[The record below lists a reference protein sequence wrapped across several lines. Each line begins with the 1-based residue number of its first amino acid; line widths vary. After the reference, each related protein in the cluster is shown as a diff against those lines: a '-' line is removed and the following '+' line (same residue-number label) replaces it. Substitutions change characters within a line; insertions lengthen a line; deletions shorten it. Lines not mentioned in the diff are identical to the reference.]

1 MKNTK
6 SLLLALFAAG
16 VTVSAQ
22 TTESEMMANINKCG
36 SNYFAYSPEIKPYTA
51 APEGFVPF
59 YISHYGR
66 HGSRYHYSA
75 DDFKKMYGIM
85 LRADSAKA
93 LTVFGKSVK
102 ERFGVIYKDGELKAG
117 DLTQKGAEQHRGIA
131 ERMVKN
137 YPEVF
142 ANGAKIDAKSSTSVR
157 VVLSMGAFC
166 QQLKA
171 MNPSL
176 SITNEASKRVMN
188 YINFEDEKLKN
199 NLENEEWKRRFDE
212 MHQKLLRPERMM
224 NALFSDS
231 AYVQKNIDQVAFVRK
246 FYELNSSL
254 QGMDSL
260 NVNFNDVWTKEE
272 LFENWRLQNMWWY
285 GAYGSCPAT
294 GATSPQMAKNLLK
307 NILSE
312 AKAAIEGSGISASLR
327 FGHDTGLLPLAGLLQ
342 LDNCSAKV
350 VDLENLHTYWT
361 DFKIIP
367 MGGNLQIIFYKNK
380 ENKILLKVLLNEN
393 EVRLPLKSDLA
404 PYYEWS
410 DFEKYYGNVVSK

>member
-6 SLLLALFAAG
+6 AILLALFAAG

-22 TTESEMMANINKCG
+22 TTEGEMMANINKCG

-85 LRADSAKA
+85 QRADSAEA
-93 LTVFGKSVK
+93 LTVLGKSVK
-102 ERFGVIYKDGELKAG
+102 ERFGIIYKDGELKAG

-176 SITNEASKRVMN
+176 NITNEASKRVMN

-212 MHQKLLRPERMM
+212 MHQKLLHPERMM

-231 AYVQKNIDQVAFVRK
+231 AYVQKNIDRVAFVRK

-285 GAYGSCPAT
+285 GAYGSCPVT

-312 AKAAIEGSGISASLR
+312 AKAAVEGGGISASLR

-350 VDLENLHTYWT
+350 EDLENLHTYWT

-380 ENKILLKVLLNEN
+380 ENKVLLKVLLNEN
-393 EVRLPLKSDLA
+393 EVRLPLKSDFA

-410 DFEKYYGNVVSK
+410 EFEKYYGNVVSK

>member
-22 TTESEMMANINKCG
+22 TTEGEMMANINKCG

-85 LRADSAKA
+85 QRADSAEA
-93 LTVFGKSVK
+93 LTVLGKSVK
-102 ERFGVIYKDGELKAG
+102 ERFGIIYKDGELKAG

-176 SITNEASKRVMN
+176 NITNEASKRVMN

-212 MHQKLLRPERMM
+212 MHQKLLHPERMM

-231 AYVQKNIDQVAFVRK
+231 VYVQKNIDRVAFVRK

-285 GAYGSCPAT
+285 GAYGSCPVT

-312 AKAAIEGSGISASLR
+312 AKAAVEGGGISASLR

-350 VDLENLHTYWT
+350 EDLESLHRHWT

-380 ENKILLKVLLNEN
+380 ENKVLLKVLLNEN
-393 EVRLPLKSDLA
+393 EVRLPLKSDFA

-410 DFEKYYGNVVSK
+410 EFEKYYGNVVSK

>member
-6 SLLLALFAAG
+6 AILLALFAAG

-22 TTESEMMANINKCG
+22 TTEGEMMANINKCG

-85 LRADSAKA
+85 QRADSAEA
-93 LTVFGKSVK
+93 LTVLGKSVK
-102 ERFGVIYKDGELKAG
+102 ERFGIIYKDGELKAG

-176 SITNEASKRVMN
+176 NITNEASKRVMN

-212 MHQKLLRPERMM
+212 MHQKLLHLERMM

-231 AYVQKNIDQVAFVRK
+231 VYVQKNIDRVAFVRK

-285 GAYGSCPAT
+285 GAYGSCPVT

-312 AKAAIEGSGISASLR
+312 AKAAVEGGGISASLR
-327 FGHDTGLLPLAGLLQ
+327 FGHDTGLLLLAGLLQ

-350 VDLENLHTYWT
+350 EDLESLHRHWT

-380 ENKILLKVLLNEN
+380 ENKVLLKVLLNEN
-393 EVRLPLKSDLA
+393 EVRLPLKSDFA

-410 DFEKYYGNVVSK
+410 EFEKYYGNVVSK

>member
-6 SLLLALFAAG
+6 AILLALFAAG

-22 TTESEMMANINKCG
+22 TTEGEMMANINKCG

-85 LRADSAKA
+85 QRADSAEA
-93 LTVFGKSVK
+93 LTVLGKSVK
-102 ERFGVIYKDGELKAG
+102 ERFGIIYKDGELKAG

-176 SITNEASKRVMN
+176 NITNEASKRVMN

-212 MHQKLLRPERMM
+212 MHQKLLHLERMM

-231 AYVQKNIDQVAFVRK
+231 VYVQKNIDRVAFVRK

-285 GAYGSCPAT
+285 GAYGSCPVT

-312 AKAAIEGSGISASLR
+312 AKAAVEGGGISASLR

-350 VDLENLHTYWT
+350 EDLESLHRHWT

-380 ENKILLKVLLNEN
+380 ENKVLLKVLLNEN
-393 EVRLPLKSDLA
+393 EVRLPLKSDFA

-410 DFEKYYGNVVSK
+410 EFEKYYGNVVSK